1 MATHGV
7 LGCHD
12 NEAGDVMSEDGA
24 VGGVSPTG
32 SLGHRR
38 HSDDLGNHHNHGLTQ
53 VHLTVWAGA
62 PPPRRQS
69 VATVQTDDPR
79 PTRSQQ
85 QRRRSEFTA
94 HQKRRRSRAD
104 GFNMEGGYGR
114 EKTGGGGT
122 GGRRGTR
129 GSVAGSGQVG
139 CEEEQDPEEATRS
152 RAVLVCA
159 AVAAIILIT
168 AVTLIAVT
176 LKMSPTIDEMG
187 EC

>member
-1 MATHGV
+1 
-7 LGCHD
+7 
-12 NEAGDVMSEDGA
+12 MSEDGA
-24 VGGVSPTG
+24 VGGVSPSG

-53 VHLTVWAGA
+53 VQLAVWAGG

-69 VATVQTDDPR
+69 VATVQTEDPR
-79 PTRSQQ
+79 GPTRSQQQ
-85 QRRRSEFTA
+85 QRRRSELTA
-94 HQKRRRSRAD
+94 QQKRRRSRAD

-114 EKTGGGGT
+114 EKSGGGGT

-129 GSVAGSGQVG
+129 GSVAGSYQVG
-139 CEEEQDPEEATRS
+139 CDEEQDPEEATRS

-187 EC
+187 KCCFNLFCACTQL